1 MLMYDTFISRACGQ
15 RFQEIFCALVSH
27 GTGGGGGGGA
37 PIGIP
42 PPIGGPPMGGP
53 AWNAEGGPPWKPPGG
68 RKLSAP
74 RKLLARAKSPLGA
87 LNAPPRAP
95 PSELVGIRL
104 PMRLAAPE
112 FGGLT
117 PGAAPPMGCVKLPRA
132 ARVAPLVFATCDAR
146 LANCELARRLLDWP
160 TRLARLLFP

>member
-1 MLMYDTFISRACGQ
+1 M
-15 RFQEIFCALVSH
+15 
-27 GTGGGGGGGA
+27 
-37 PIGIP
+37 P

-53 AWNAEGGPPWKPPGG
+53 PWHAGGRPPWKPPGG
-68 RKLSAP
+68 RKLSPP

-117 PGAAPPMGCVKLPRA
+117 PGAAPPSGRVKLPRA
-132 ARVAPLVFATCDAR
+132 ACVGPLVFASCDAR
-146 LANCELARRLLDWP
+146 LANCELARRLLAWLI
-160 TRLARLLFP
+160 R